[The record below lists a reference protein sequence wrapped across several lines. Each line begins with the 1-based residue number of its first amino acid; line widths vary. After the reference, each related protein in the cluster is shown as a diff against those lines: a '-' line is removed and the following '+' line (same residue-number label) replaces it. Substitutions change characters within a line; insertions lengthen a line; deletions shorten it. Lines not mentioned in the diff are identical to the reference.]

1 MAVVTQW
8 VNCAAVENP
17 NSSQTCRQRRQSTA
31 VFRINSGADALAP
44 AQRAPRPP
52 GRPVELW
59 KDLIL
64 REKIGTGASRADQGV
79 RPTKSMQDPAYGKLC
94 GIAPEG
100 AYTFSGLRG
109 KKPLRYRRGSERTL
123 ISQECPSPA
132 QGATPSAS
140 WGVPEKV

>member
-64 REKIGTGASRADQGV
+64 REKSGTGASRADQGV
-79 RPTKSMQDPAYGKLC
+79 RPTKSMQDPAYGKTMRHW
-94 GIAPEG
+94 PERLPHK
-100 AYTFSGLRG
+100 ARLVT
-109 KKPLRYRRGSERTL
+109 RTRDRTPGRVR
-123 ISQECPSPA
+123 SRTMAFRMHAFNNVPA
-132 QGATPSAS
+132 R
-140 WGVPEKV
+140 